1 MPHRRRAGAFRLG
14 TTRNALY
21 KTLHD
26 ARGRLRTALI
36 DAGHLDAR
44 PYLSCDDCFARM
56 DEYVEQLA
64 RNPDH
69 DDPPMRAHLRG
80 CGACAEEADALT
92 ELLRQP

>member
-1 MPHRRRAGAFRLG
+1 MTDRSARLSQAGAANLLAD
-14 TTRNALY
+14 TS
-21 KTLHD
+21 
-26 ARGRLRTALI
+26 
-36 DAGHLDAR
+36 

-64 RNPDH
+64 RNPDY
-69 DDPPMRAHLRG
+69 DDPSMRAHLRG

>member
-1 MPHRRRAGAFRLG
+1 MTDRSARLSQAGAKRLLAD
-14 TTRNALY
+14 TS
-21 KTLHD
+21 
-26 ARGRLRTALI
+26 
-36 DAGHLDAR
+36 

-64 RNPDH
+64 RNPDY